1 MGNRLEELGQLV
13 EAAGAKIVGQ
23 VFFKGARHDP
33 VYFVG
38 KGKALEIF
46 TQKEALG
53 GDLVVFDGELT
64 PAQVRNLESLVNCR
78 VLDRTNVILDIF
90 AQRAR
95 TREGKLQ
102 VELAQLK
109 YLLPRLAGTG
119 AELSRLGGGI
129 GTRGPGETKL
139 ETDRRHIRHRIRIL
153 EREIKGVQERRQ
165 RQRIYRNK
173 LGLPLISLVGYT
185 NAGKSTLMNRLSCA
199 GVPEENQ
206 VFSTLD
212 PVCRLIQLPGN
223 RFALLTDTV
232 GFIRNLPHHLV
243 AAFRATLE
251 EVREANLLLHV
262 VDASSP
268 DMEEQINAVLQVLKE
283 IDAEQVKTITVF
295 NKMDKVWQKEGDWF
309 WFNQTPDSVAI
320 SALTGQGIKQLLF
333 LINKCLPRPGGR
345 FKLFLPFSQLNV
357 LTRIHQQGEV
367 YRIEYQDDGAVVVAW
382 IEPAL
387 LGMVEPYIVERIIES
402 GS

>member
-1 MGNRLEELGQLV
+1 MEELGQLV

-185 NAGKSTLMNRLSCA
+185 NAGKSSLMNRLSCA